1 MSVAT
6 DAPPPELGAPE
17 PAVMEIMAVT
27 VAMVTAMAMV
37 TVMEMYSSQKINH
50 PNDKGDKQV
59 HVVRTVY
66 YRTIEVTK

>member
-1 MSVAT
+1 MYKQKNMVNM
-6 DAPPPELGAPE
+6 
-17 PAVMEIMAVT
+17 VNMAST
-27 VAMVTAMAMV
+27 VNMAMDM
-37 TVMEMYSSQKINH
+37 VMDMYGSQKINH

>member
-1 MSVAT
+1 MVNM
-6 DAPPPELGAPE
+6 
-17 PAVMEIMAVT
+17 VNMAST
-27 VAMVTAMAMV
+27 VNMAMDM
-37 TVMEMYSSQKINH
+37 VMDMYGSQKINH